1 MVENPQDKGEQA
13 ERLRDLRGQVAG
25 LETQDVGQVVFQE
38 ISPGRQPVTI
48 YSVENGEPVSVP
60 AYMLNAVMEKRL
72 DDGRFRF
79 VGKKED
85 APEYMPGTVK
95 CFLHPE
101 SPERKILTEIG
112 MDTITCPAANLANQ
126 HSKRIHAQH
135 RHKQEWAAY
144 HEYKGEQ
151 EKKRYE
157 ERQDKQL
164 EATLSIART
173 AGGQTGP
180 SEAPSKTN

>member
-1 MVENPQDKGEQA
+1 MPENTKDKGEQA
-13 ERLRDLRGQVAG
+13 ERLRDLRGQVSG
-25 LETQDVGQVVFQE
+25 LEGQNVGEVVFQE

-60 AYMLNAVMEKRL
+60 AYMLNAVMEKQL

-85 APEYMPGTVK
+85 APEYKLGTVK

-112 MDTITCPAANLANQ
+112 MSTISCPAAHLANQ

-151 EKKRYE
+151 ETKKYN

-164 EATLSIART
+164 EATLEIAR
-173 AGGQTGP
+173 AASGQQGA
-180 SEAPSKTN
+180 SENPSKTN